1 MSARRVPLV
10 VQLEMALSDD
20 IAVDRGAAAASSEEG
35 LGGLSWT
42 SIASL
47 VVGLRSCCGEARS
60 CRVRS

>member
-20 IAVDRGAAAASSEEG
+20 IAVDRGAVAASSEEG

-47 VVGLRSCCGEARS
+47 VVGLR
-60 CRVRS
+60 